1 MTNSHNTMPR
11 ISVVI
16 PAYNEEKNIKACLR
30 ALGSQTTKPYE
41 IIVAN
46 NNSTDKTAAIAHE
59 YGARVILA
67 PEQGYV
73 FGLKVGMSA
82 TSGDVVAVV
91 DADTLVATNWIEI
104 ITKTFS
110 DPAIVG
116 ATGSIH
122 IKDGGFFS
130 RINDAAYKYFLII
143 NFALNTPHLVGF
155 NFAVRKD
162 ALDKINGLDTRYKM
176 GPDVELGL
184 RLRHVGKVVYVD
196 DMVVYP
202 SMRRWEE
209 NPLKT
214 FIEYS
219 RSYIFTVLLKRP
231 AGVKQKVIR

>member
-1 MTNSHNTMPR
+1 MTTTSTPPR

-16 PAYNEEKNIKACLR
+16 PAYNEEKNIGSCLR
-30 ALGSQTTKPYE
+30 ALGSQTVKPYE

-46 NNSTDKTAAIAHE
+46 NNSTDKTAAIADEH
-59 YGARVILA
+59 GAKVILA
-67 PEQGYV
+67 TEQGYV
-73 FGLKVGMSA
+73 FALKTGMSA
-82 TSGDVVAVV
+82 TTGDVVAVV

-104 ITKTFS
+104 ITRTFS
-110 DPAIVG
+110 DPTIVG

-122 IKDGGFFS
+122 IKDGNFLS
-130 RINDAAYKYFLII
+130 RINDAVYKCFLVV
-143 NFALNTPHLVGF
+143 NFALHTPHLVGF
-155 NFAVRKD
+155 NFAVRKV
-162 ALDKINGLDTRYKM
+162 ALDNINGLDTRYKM

-196 DMVVYP
+196 DMVVSP
-202 SMRRWEE
+202 SMRRWEQ

-219 RSYIFTVLLKRP
+219 RSYIFTVLLRRP